1 MIIPMKHVT
10 VIFSA
15 QHRRRALM
23 RLRALGVLHIE
34 KKEEESS
41 EISSKIHTRFNDCK
55 LALQTLHHYRKAY
68 RHTITRASRRADA
81 ETQERSTND
90 SDKSPAERA
99 PRARERGE
107 ATHRSVGEEVART
120 VAGIARRMEA
130 LREEGER
137 IAHYIDD
144 LRPWGSFKWRAIE
157 YLQEKGFYCHFY
169 TLRKK
174 EFMRNAPARAMVVSR
189 HLGKIYFVAIT
200 RSEHNELDYEE
211 TPPPAHDLDL
221 LQSREAE
228 IVEELATLEAEV
240 VLHVGGAAAVR
251 TAYER
256 LYHLNQIISARNAF
270 HWGIEG
276 RIALLCGFVPLT
288 HIKELKAQAAEMG
301 WGLFIRDP
309 AEEEMP
315 PTAIA
320 NPKSIAIIN
329 PIYRL
334 LGTLP
339 GYREPETSI
348 IFLIFFVVFFAMIVG
363 DAGYALLLLLCAL
376 CYRLV
381 ARDRRQKE
389 GAALLIATGGATLMW
404 GALSGNWFG
413 QETIAQLPLVS
424 FFVIPELD
432 AFNARSIPFVQWI
445 CFMIATLH
453 MSIAH
458 IWRMIYEWKYRS
470 WMQSLV
476 NLGWMLLIFG
486 MYAIAVRLILGAFGF
501 WYPSNFLWTIIGG
514 VAIIALFEKQEAGRS
529 FLLGVAKG
537 IGGLFNTLLSGVSL
551 FADVISYLRLFAVG
565 LASVEIARS
574 FNQLAFSVDAGV
586 FSVAI
591 SIIILIIGHSLNIA
605 MGMLSIIV
613 HGIRLNMLEFSGHL
627 GVEWSGT
634 PYEPFSEKV
643 AVPNA

>member
-1 MIIPMKHVT
+1 
-10 VIFSA
+10 
-15 QHRRRALM
+15 
-23 RLRALGVLHIE
+23 
-34 KKEEESS
+34 
-41 EISSKIHTRFNDCK
+41 
-55 LALQTLHHYRKAY
+55 
-68 RHTITRASRRADA
+68 
-81 ETQERSTND
+81 
-90 SDKSPAERA
+90 
-99 PRARERGE
+99 
-107 ATHRSVGEEVART
+107 
-120 VAGIARRMEA
+120 
-130 LREEGER
+130 
-137 IAHYIDD
+137 
-144 LRPWGSFKWRAIE
+144 
-157 YLQEKGFYCHFY
+157 
-169 TLRKK
+169 
-174 EFMRNAPARAMVVSR
+174 
-189 HLGKIYFVAIT
+189 
-200 RSEHNELDYEE
+200 
-211 TPPPAHDLDL
+211 

-413 QETIAQLPLVS
+413 QETIAQLPLLS
-424 FFVIPELD
+424 FLVVPELD

-537 IGGLFNTLLSGVSL
+537 VGGLFNTLLSGVSL